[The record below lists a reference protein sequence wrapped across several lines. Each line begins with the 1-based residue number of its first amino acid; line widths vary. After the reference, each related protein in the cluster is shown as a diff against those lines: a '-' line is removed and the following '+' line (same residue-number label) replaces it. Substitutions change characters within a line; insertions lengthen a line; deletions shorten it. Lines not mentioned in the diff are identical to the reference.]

1 MAAVSWMTV
10 RRTWS
15 ATSGSVPEFADYLSL
30 AFWTATAFS
39 PTDISATKQWAK
51 LLMTIEAWCPS
62 ASARWW
68 SPGRRTSRKVAGRQ
82 QPRWIATPAG
92 SSGAPASLLA
102 LGRARGPVFG
112 SRFTYAEVV
121 VAGVGRGFSPACLVA
136 EVAVR

>member
-10 RRTWS
+10 RRTSS
-15 ATSGSVPEFADYLSL
+15 ATSGSVPEFAGYLSL

-92 SSGAPASLLA
+92 RAG
-102 LGRARGPVFG
+102 GRGDIG
-112 SRFTYAEVV
+112 EAEVV